1 MSKRVR
7 TTCGAQARFEL
18 LEERPLCAAGAPDPS
33 FSGDGRTTVDFLGG
47 LRAFATD
54 AAVQKDGKTVVV
66 GFVDAGGGT
75 RRFAVARLNFDG
87 TPDTSFDGDG
97 LVVVPVGD
105 IGDARATAVAVQGD
119 GKIVVAGSA
128 RMDSLG
134 SFNGPN
140 FAVIRLLP
148 NGRLDNTFD
157 GDGKRTIN
165 FAGGATDVALQSDG
179 KIVIVGDN
187 FDSGFLGFGGDFN
200 FAVARL
206 HPNGSLDQSFSN
218 DGKQQIGFG
227 GDDHAEAVA
236 ISGGKIIVAG
246 RSGSEFGSSKM
257 AIVRLNGN
265 GNGDTTFGPSGN
277 ARVLTAFPGQ
287 AVSSARDLLVQ
298 SGGKIVVAGTS
309 GNPANPGSMQFALT
323 RFLSTGAIDTS
334 FGGSGS
340 GIVATDLGG
349 NDVGLGIMQAAGGGL
364 IVAGSS
370 DRKFA
375 LSGYTADGAL
385 DPRFGNAGKLVTD
398 FGLVDTTF
406 GIGLA
411 KGTGMRRFVVAG
423 GSQFSTARF
432 LDANANVVSVGSL
445 DPNAAEQGRDPA
457 SLLVTRTERLPLA
470 TRVFFSIG
478 GTALGPTADSN
489 RIDYDLAGMDLPRNA
504 PAFVDIPAGQTFAQV
519 LITPRDDARRENRE
533 TASFTIQPD
542 ATYVLGTNPSATVR
556 ITDNDGPAAAA
567 SAARATAQ
575 PLGGVLG
582 GVTRSLFSM
591 NPIDELTA
599 RR

>member
-1 MSKRVR
+1 MMKRVP
-7 TTCGAQARFEL
+7 TTIDGQPRFES
-18 LEERPLCAAGAPDPS
+18 LEGRRLCAAGEPDPS
-33 FSGDGRTTVDFLGG
+33 FSLDGRTTVDFLGG
-47 LRAFATD
+47 LRAFAAD

-87 TPDTSFDGDG
+87 TPDTSFDRDG

-105 IGDARATAVAVQGD
+105 IGDARATAVAIQGD

-128 RMDSLG
+128 RMDSFG

-165 FAGGATDVALQSDG
+165 FAGGATDLAIQGDG
-179 KIVIVGDN
+179 KIVIVGEN

-206 HPNGSLDQSFSN
+206 HPNGSLDNSFSN
-218 DGKQQIGFG
+218 DGKNQIGFS
-227 GDDHAEAVA
+227 GDDFAEAVA
-236 ISGGKIIVAG
+236 ISNNKIIIVG
-246 RSGSEFGSSKM
+246 RSGSEFSSSRM
-257 AIVRLNGN
+257 AIVRLNPN
-265 GNGDTTFGPSGN
+265 GNGDTTFGPSGD
-277 ARVLTAFPGQ
+277 AKVLTSFPGQ

-298 SGGKIVVAGTS
+298 SGGKIVVAGTT
-309 GNPANPGSMQFALT
+309 GNPANPASMQFALT
-323 RFLSTGAIDTS
+323 RVLSSGAIDTS

-340 GIVATDLGG
+340 GVVATDLGG
-349 NDVGLGIMQAAGGGL
+349 KDVGLGIMQSADGGL

-370 DRKFA
+370 ERKFA
-375 LSGYTADGAL
+375 LAGYTVDGAL
-385 DPRFGNAGKLVTD
+385 DARFGNAGKLVTD
-398 FGLVDTTF
+398 FGLLDTTF

-423 GSQFSTARF
+423 GSQFTTARF
-432 LDANANVVSVGSL
+432 LDANANVVSVGSF

-457 SLLVTRTERLPLA
+457 SLLVTRTERLPFA

-478 GTALGPTADSN
+478 GTATGPSGAPN
-489 RIDYDLAGMDLPRNA
+489 RIDYDLAGMDVPATA
-504 PAFVDIPAGQTFAQV
+504 PPFVDIPAGQTFAQV
-519 LITPRDDARRENRE
+519 VITPRDDARRENRE
-533 TASFTIQPD
+533 TAIFTIQPN
-542 ATYVLGTNPSATVR
+542 AAYVLSTNPSATVS
-556 ITDNDGPAAAA
+556 IIDNDGPGAAGV
-567 SAARATAQ
+567 TAIA
-575 PLGGVLG
+575 PRGTPSFGR
-582 GVTRSLFSM
+582 VTRSLFST
-591 NPIDELTA
+591 NRIDELIKA
-599 RR
+599 R

>member
-1 MSKRVR
+1 MSRPVP
-7 TTCGAQARFEL
+7 TPCDAQPRFES
-18 LEERPLCAAGAPDPS
+18 LEDRRLCAAGAPDLS

-47 LRAFATD
+47 LRAFAAD

-87 TPDTSFDGDG
+87 TPDTTFDGDG

-105 IGDARATAVAVQGD
+105 IGDARATAVAIQGD

-128 RMDSLG
+128 RVDSFG
-134 SFNGPN
+134 SFNGPD

-148 NGRLDNTFD
+148 DGRLDRTFD
-157 GDGKRTIN
+157 GDGKRTID
-165 FAGGATDVALQSDG
+165 FAGGATDVALQGDG
-179 KIVIVGDN
+179 KIVIVGEN

-206 HPNGSLDQSFSN
+206 NPSGSLDQSFSG
-218 DGKQQIGFG
+218 DGKQQIGFS
-227 GDDHAEAVA
+227 GDDFAEAVA
-236 ISGGKIIVAG
+236 ISNNKIIIAG
-246 RSGSEFGSSKM
+246 RSGSEFSSSKM
-257 AIVRLNGN
+257 AIVRLNAN
-265 GNGDTTFGPSGN
+265 GSGDTTFGPSGN
-277 ARVLTAFPGQ
+277 ARVLTSFPGQ

-309 GNPANPGSMQFALT
+309 GNPSNPSSMQFALT

-334 FGGSGS
+334 FGASGS
-340 GIVATDLGG
+340 GIVATDMGG
-349 NDVGLGIMQAAGGGL
+349 NDVGLGIMTSADGGL

-370 DRKFA
+370 ERKFA
-375 LSGYTADGAL
+375 LAGYTANGVL
-385 DPRFGNAGKLVTD
+385 DARFGNAGKLVTD
-398 FGLVDTTF
+398 FGLLDTTS

-445 DPNAAEQGRDPA
+445 DPNAAEQGRDAA
-457 SLLVTRTERLPLA
+457 SLLVTRTERLPFA

-478 GTALGPTADSN
+478 GTATGPNGAAN
-489 RIDYDLAGMDLPRNA
+489 RIDYDVAGMDVPATA

-519 LITPRDDARRENRE
+519 VITPRDDARREPRE
-533 TASFTIQPD
+533 TAIFTIQ
-542 ATYVLGTNPSATVR
+542 ANAAYVLGTNPSATAS
-556 ITDNDGPAAAA
+556 ITDNDGPGAAGV
-567 SAARATAQ
+567 TAIAPRGAG
-575 PLGGVLG
+575 PLGRV
-582 GVTRSLFSM
+582 VRSLFSA
-591 NPIDELTA
+591 NPIDELIAA

>member
-1 MSKRVR
+1 MMKRVP
-7 TTCGAQARFEL
+7 TTLGVQPRFES
-18 LEERPLCAAGAPDPS
+18 LEGRRLCAAGAPDPS
-33 FSGDGRTTVDFLGG
+33 FSLDGRTTVDFLGG

-105 IGDARATAVAVQGD
+105 IGDARATAVAIQGD

-128 RMDSLG
+128 RMDSFG

-165 FAGGATDVALQSDG
+165 FAGGATDLAIQGDG
-179 KIVIVGDN
+179 KIVIVGEN

-206 HPNGSLDQSFSN
+206 HPNGSLDESFSN
-218 DGKQQIGFG
+218 DGKNQIGFS
-227 GDDHAEAVA
+227 GDDFAEAVA
-236 ISGGKIIVAG
+236 ISNNKIIIVG
-246 RSGSEFGSSKM
+246 RSGSEFSSSRM
-257 AIVRLNGN
+257 AIVRLNPN
-265 GNGDTTFGPSGN
+265 GNGDTTFGSSGD
-277 ARVLTAFPGQ
+277 AKVLTSFPGQ
-287 AVSSARDLLVQ
+287 AVSSARDVLIQ
-298 SGGKIVVAGTS
+298 SGGKIVVAGTT
-309 GNPANPGSMQFALT
+309 GNPSNPASMQFALT

-340 GIVATDLGG
+340 GVVATEMGG
-349 NDVGLGIMQAAGGGL
+349 NDVGLGIMQSADGGL

-370 DRKFA
+370 ERKFA
-375 LSGYTADGAL
+375 LAGYTADGVLNAN
-385 DPRFGNAGKLVTD
+385 FGNAGKLVTD
-398 FGLVDTTF
+398 FGLLDTTF

-432 LDANANVVSVGSL
+432 LDNNANLVSVGSL

-457 SLLVTRTERLPLA
+457 SLLVTRTERLPFT

-478 GTALGPTADSN
+478 GTATGPNGAAN
-489 RIDYDLAGMDLPRNA
+489 RIDYDLAGMDLPSTA

-519 LITPRDDARRENRE
+519 VITPRDDARRENRE
-533 TASFTIQPD
+533 TAIFTIQPN
-542 ATYVLGTNPSATVR
+542 AAYVLGTNPSASVS
-556 ITDNDGPAAAA
+556 IIDNDGPGVTA
-567 SAARATAQ
+567 SVARRTQ
-575 PLGGVLG
+575 SFGR
-582 GVTRSLFSM
+582 VTRSLFST
-591 NPIDELTA
+591 NPIDELIKA
-599 RR
+599 R